1 MNYKEQLL
9 SDLTLTSDF
18 TLSNEVL
25 AYNQYDSREFDK
37 LEKYK
42 KLLILSWGLITEL
55 SIYFL
60 CIFLVLHYVKY
71 IDIKSALVIVLLTL
85 LTSTLYANLIPHYWT
100 EQGKEKLMSN
110 DWLQILSLLS
120 S

>member
-42 KLLILSWGLITEL
+42 KLLILS
-55 SIYFL
+55 
-60 CIFLVLHYVKY
+60 
-71 IDIKSALVIVLLTL
+71 
-85 LTSTLYANLIPHYWT
+85 
-100 EQGKEKLMSN
+100 
-110 DWLQILSLLS
+110 
-120 S
+120 